1 MAIRTAPTAIAVVS
15 PAISIIR
22 RTRAIRAACSF
33 VGSWLCWGKSVV
45 SVMPDSIVHSSI
57 AHSAQRLEVV
67 VAGDEGS
74 ARLDRV
80 LAQRLPELSRSRLKT
95 LIQAGH
101 VQIGQPET
109 GQATIKA
116 AAIRDPAYHVAKGDT
131 ITIDVPAATDPAPRG
146 EDIALD
152 IVYEDGDIIVIDKPA
167 GLVVHPAA
175 GHESGT
181 LVNALIAH
189 CGASLSGI
197 GGVKRPG
204 IVHRLDKDTSGLL
217 VVAKTDRAHQ
227 SLTRQFADHGR
238 TGALR
243 RGYLALCWGTP
254 TMPSGTV
261 DQPIGRHATAR
272 EKMAVRSQ
280 GREALTHWRRLE
292 TFAGRDGKP
301 VAASVALEL
310 ETGRTHQIR
319 VHMSHLGHPL
329 LGDATYGAGF
339 KTKAS
344 QLAEPAQAELA
355 RLGRQA
361 LHAYRLALEHP
372 TSGEILEFETD
383 WPDDLARL
391 RRALKGQHG

>member
-1 MAIRTAPTAIAVVS
+1 MRSEAMTSGR
-15 PAISIIR
+15 
-22 RTRAIRAACSF
+22 
-33 VGSWLCWGKSVV
+33 
-45 SVMPDSIVHSSI
+45 IVHIEI
-57 AHSAQRLEVV
+57 AAED
-67 VAGDEGS
+67 AGE
-74 ARLDRV
+74 RLDRV
-80 LAQRLPELSRSRLKT
+80 LARKIPELSRSRLKA
-95 LIQAGH
+95 LILD
-101 VQIGQPET
+101 GQVRSGERALT
-109 GQATIKA
+109 
-116 AAIRDPAYHVAKGDT
+116 DPAFHVGEGDT
-131 ITIDVPAATDPAPRG
+131 IAVDVPPPVAAEPQG
-146 EDIALD
+146 ENIPLD
-152 IVYEDGDIIVIDKPA
+152 IVHEDDAIIVINKPA

-175 GHESGT
+175 GHDSGT

-227 SLTRQFADHGR
+227 SLTKQFADHGR

-243 RGYLALCWGTP
+243 RGYLAIAWGAP
-254 TMPSGTV
+254 TMPSGTI

-272 EKMAVRSQ
+272 EKMAVRAQ
-280 GREALTHWRRLE
+280 GRVALTHWRRLE

-301 VAASVALEL
+301 VASSFALEL

-319 VHMSHLGHPL
+319 VHMSHIGHPL

-344 QLAEPAQAELA
+344 QLSEQAKAELT

-361 LHAYRLALEHP
+361 LHAYRLTLEHP
-372 TSGEILEFETD
+372 LSGEILEFETD
-383 WPDDLARL
+383 WPEDLARL
-391 RRALKGQHG
+391 RAALKGQHR